1 MTKNL
6 TVFDSR
12 HCAGSSQTH
21 RHPASAGSGL
31 PGSPERCR
39 FPIMPEVNRRMSVY
53 ILDEAG
59 PTLLQLISVLLQ
71 YNNLI
76 TTLAAQI
83 QQHVDQFDPPKHH
96 EHLSGHL
103 KLIGLNIADAE
114 KLIVPIHDEATIE
127 ARSRA
132 PSTPFWRF
140 WPPGKG

>member
-1 MTKNL
+1 
-6 TVFDSR
+6 VPRSIR
-12 HCAGSSQTH
+12 
-21 RHPASAGSGL
+21 
-31 PGSPERCR
+31 
-39 FPIMPEVNRRMSVY
+39 VY

-83 QQHVDQFDPPKHH
+83 QQHVDQFDPPEHQ

-114 KLIVPIHDEATIE
+114 KLIAPIHDEATIK
-127 ARSRA
+127 APSRA
-132 PSTPFWRF
+132 LRTAFWRF
-140 WPPGKG
+140 WLLG